1 MMIRRRALA
10 AALAVG
16 ALLGAA
22 PLHALAQ
29 HDYPDHPVKLVVP
42 LGPGSATDLLARQL
56 ARWLEQEWKQPV
68 IVENRPGAG
77 SMIAAEYVA
86 RQPADGYTLLLTGSS
101 LVIAPLIDKK
111 ATFQIGRDLSPVA
124 RVAVLRI
131 ALATNTEVPA
141 RNLQEF
147 AALTRARP
155 GQMNYAGLG
164 RTSVIDTG
172 IEVLKRGLDMDLTPI
187 AYKGAAEHNTALIR
201 NDVQLVW
208 GGANVLKEQAA
219 TGKVRIIAAVSDK
232 RFPDLPEVPTVVEAG
247 YSGFIPR
254 VWTGV
259 VAPTATPQPIL
270 DKINRDVNRV
280 LARPEAVAT
289 MGGAL
294 GNDPAPLP
302 PGAFAEA
309 VKQETAFWSEMFKA
323 LKIEPQ

>member
-1 MMIRRRALA
+1 MIRRHALA
-10 AALAVG
+10 ALTAG
-16 ALLGAA
+16 ALLGTA
-22 PLHALAQ
+22 PLHVLAQ
-29 HDYPDHPVKLVVP
+29 EDFPNRPVKLVVP

-56 ARWLEQEWKQPV
+56 ARWLELEWKQPV

-77 SMIAAEYVA
+77 SIIAADYVA
-86 RQPADGYTLLLTGSS
+86 RQPADGHTLLLTGSS

-111 ATFQIGRDLSPVA
+111 ATFQIGRDLYPVA

-147 AALTRARP
+147 AALTRAHP

-172 IEVLKRGLDMDLTPI
+172 IEVLKRGLNMNLTPI
-187 AYKGAAEHNTALIR
+187 AYKGATEHNTALIR

-208 GGANVLKEQAA
+208 GGTNVLKEQTA
-219 TGKVRIIAAVSDK
+219 TGKVRIIAAVSDQ
-232 RFPDLPEVPTVVEAG
+232 RFPDLPDVPTVVEAG
-247 YSGFIPR
+247 YRGFIPR

-259 VAPTATPQPIL
+259 VAPGATPQPIL
-270 DKINRDVNRV
+270 DKINRDVNAV
-280 LARPEAVAT
+280 LSRPEAAST
-289 MGGAL
+289 LGGAL

-309 VKQETAFWSEMFKA
+309 VKQEAGFWAGVFKE